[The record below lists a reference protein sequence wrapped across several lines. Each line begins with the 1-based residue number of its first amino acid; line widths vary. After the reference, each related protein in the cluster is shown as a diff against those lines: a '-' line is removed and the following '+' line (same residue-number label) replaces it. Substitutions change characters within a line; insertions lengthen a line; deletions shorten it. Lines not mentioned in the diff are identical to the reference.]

1 MTDFGSPSDEELITG
16 IHSGDVR
23 TLEQLMAMYW
33 TPLTQYA
40 GRVLQGVADPQ
51 DVVQETFIRLWTHRE
66 RWGSDGSVRS
76 LLYTVTRNAALDEL
90 RRHARAVKA
99 AQAADPPAPS
109 RPPSAEGAE
118 LEEAVREAVKALPA
132 KRQEVF
138 RLAREEGLSYA
149 EIAAVM
155 GLSQQT
161 VANHMS
167 LALSDLRRLLAHYVA
182 PPADPGAGPGG
193 PWSVHW

>member
-1 MTDFGSPSDEELITG
+1 MTDIGSSSDEDLITG
-16 IHSGDVR
+16 IRSGDVR
-23 TLEQLMAMYW
+23 ALEQLMAMYW
-33 TPLTQYA
+33 APLMQYA
-40 GRVLQGVADPQ
+40 GRVLQGAADPQ
-51 DVVQETFIRLWTHRE
+51 DVVQETFIRLWARRE

-90 RRHARAVKA
+90 RRDARAVKA

-109 RPPSAEGAE
+109 RAPSAEAAE
-118 LEEAVREAVKALPA
+118 LEEAVREAVQALPA
-132 KRQEVF
+132 KRREVF

-167 LALSDLRRLLAHYVA
+167 LALSDLRRMLASYVA
-182 PPADPGAGPGG
+182 PPADPRTGPAG
-193 PWSVHW
+193 S